1 MSSQD
6 DCTFEITITNFSA
19 CCRLCLS
26 WNESDRYF
34 DISKTSLESN
44 NDISLKEAIQKVTNN
59 EIQLSSKLPSK
70 LCKLCF
76 ARLDDAYC
84 FIQDIHRT
92 NELLQNYLD
101 NETLDTLAEEHNNP
115 DSCASTE
122 SDEIHMKMEQE
133 LEEHLVEESET
144 NDRPEDEKPDLTAV
158 EIVLQQI
165 SRKGTDTKPRA
176 EQRTATVHLCNLCNK
191 SFLRRSNLVDHLRLH
206 AQVKMYECDY
216 CDKSFVQSGNLKSH
230 LRTHTAEKPFECNI
244 CGKAFTQSSSMK
256 THMLTHTNEKPFA
269 CDVCEKGFTSSSD
282 LNKHKRTHSGIKPY
296 QCIICANRYFT
307 QKVHLRNHLAR
318 MHPTSNITEALKLG
332 GVTHVGIEIK
342 K

>member
-1 MSSQD
+1 MSSKD
-6 DCTFEITITNFSA
+6 ECTFEITITNFST

-26 WNESDRYF
+26 CNESDRYL
-34 DISKTSLESN
+34 DISKTTLDSD
-44 NDISLKEAIQKVTNN
+44 NDITLKEAMEKVTNN
-59 EIQLSSKLPSK
+59 EILVTSKLPSK
-70 LCKLCF
+70 LCKLCS
-76 ARLDDAYC
+76 ARVDDAYC
-84 FIQDIHRT
+84 FIQDFHRT
-92 NELLQNYLD
+92 NELLLNYLD
-101 NETLDTLAEEHNNP
+101 NEALETVAEEHNNP
-115 DSCASTE
+115 DSCDSTE
-122 SDEIHMKMEQE
+122 SDEIHMEIEQE
-133 LEEHLVEESET
+133 LEEQLVEESET
-144 NDRPEDEKPDLTAV
+144 NDRSEDEKRALTAV

-165 SRKGTDTKPRA
+165 GMKASDPKPRA
-176 EQRTATVHLCNLCNK
+176 EQRTATVHLCNVCDK

-256 THMLTHTNEKPFA
+256 THMLTHTNVKPFA

-296 QCIICANRYFT
+296 QCIICANRLFT

-332 GVTHVGIEIK
+332 VVT
-342 K
+342 